1 MSRLYLISGND
12 NFAIKAKTRE
22 VINELCGE
30 DFRDNPDLEIIV
42 GDSDDLKPEEM
53 LASAL
58 ASLNTPPFLSPD
70 KKVWFKHFQHFDKAL
85 ASNAKD
91 IIKKRITE
99 LVKFIKQGIPE
110 DMTLIIDG
118 PDLDQRKAFFKA
130 CKATK
135 GSEIHYFRK
144 ADISSKDYART
155 QYDKILD
162 ICGKAG
168 KKIDQSAVQYLLET
182 VGSDT
187 GRLQSELEKLFCF
200 VGNASRVTLKDCKCI
215 CSRTPEAMS
224 WDFANA
230 LVERNMTA
238 ALDLVNTLMEQLKSQ
253 RGGNLELSL
262 LSHAVRS
269 FQEMVKAKQAASQ
282 LELPTRVGKSYF
294 YSVDQSIKDRY
305 PDNILLKVHPFRAY
319 MICQNASNFS
329 DRQLT
334 AALRGILDANRKLV
348 SGGGDP
354 RIVLEQLIIGITRNK
369 RRT

>member
-1 MSRLYLISGND
+1 MSGND

-22 VINELCGE
+22 VVSELCGE
-30 DFRDNPDLEIIV
+30 DFRDNPDLEVIV
-42 GDSDDLKPEEM
+42 GDSDEAKPEEM
-53 LASAL
+53 LASVL

-70 KKVWFKHFQHFDKAL
+70 KKVWLKHFQHFDKIL
-85 ASNAKD
+85 AANARD
-91 IIKKRITE
+91 IVKKRVAE
-99 LVKFIKQGIPE
+99 LIDFIKQGIPD

-118 PDLDQRKAFFKA
+118 PDLDQRKALFKA
-130 CKATK
+130 CKAAQ
-135 GSEIHYFRK
+135 GAEIHYFRK

-162 ICGKAG
+162 ICHKAG
-168 KKIDQSAVQYLLET
+168 RKIDQSAVQYLLET

-200 VGNASRVTLKDCKCI
+200 AGDKGRVTLKDCKCI

-230 LVERNMTA
+230 LLERNMTA

-253 RGGNLELSL
+253 RGVNLELSL

-269 FQEMVKAKQAASQ
+269 FQEMVKAKQAAAQ
-282 LELPTRVGKSYF
+282 LKLPSRVGKSYF
-294 YSVDQSIKDRY
+294 YSVDPALKESY

-319 MICQNASNFS
+319 MICQNAANFS
-329 DRQLT
+329 DRQLA

-354 RIVLEQLIIGITRNK
+354 RIILEQLIIGISRGK
-369 RRT
+369 RRA